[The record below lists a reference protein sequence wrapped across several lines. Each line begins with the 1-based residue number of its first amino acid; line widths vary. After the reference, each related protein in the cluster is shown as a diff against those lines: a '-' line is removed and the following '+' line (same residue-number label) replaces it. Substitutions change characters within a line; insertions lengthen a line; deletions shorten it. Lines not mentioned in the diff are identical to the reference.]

1 MANLTSFYI
10 YKVIPSTC
18 PVREPLPE
26 RLPVSRGDQDSGF
39 IRLLTAR
46 QVPIAL
52 KTIFKSEPMV
62 YILRI
67 LYKKIMQDILWE
79 PADGAV
85 SEALPEEAF
94 CPHLYN
100 GLNLGQDH
108 VESMAVWIN
117 ENGWEEV
124 PMQAGP
130 WLLD

>member
-94 CPHLYN
+94 CPVSIRQMSKIRIQGFGFICFRQHASL
-100 GLNLGQDH
+100 
-108 VESMAVWIN
+108 S
-117 ENGWEEV
+117 
-124 PMQAGP
+124 
-130 WLLD
+130 